1 MPQIPRRQLLGGV
14 ASLVGVSFG
23 ARSQIVDVLPWRP
36 DAGDPPESPHAAEW
50 MFFTPAEAE
59 TIEAVA
65 DRFIPPDETTAG
77 GKDAGCAVFVDRQL
91 AGPYGSRR
99 ELYVSPPFLKGQKNQ
114 GPQGQDGPAA
124 IYRKALAA
132 RDAYARRHKGGI
144 FAKLSPNNQ
153 DEILKPL
160 ERGDVKLEGVDG
172 QSFFETLLKAIR
184 EGFFADPIYGGNRDM
199 CAWKMIGFPGARN
212 DYRDCIGRHNQQFP
226 LGPVS
231 IMGAPDRKPPTKTRG
246 LAMPRKLPSRDVLV
260 IGLGW
265 TGSIVAHELTDA
277 GPARAL
283 AAATCGGS
291 DESHPCGAR
300 RPAHRFDG
308 RGADRP
314 RYAVVRP
321 EARRRAGRGRSHLCP
336 QQLGPRGAGGGR
348 GRSCGRAPLHHRARG
363 TLGG

>member
-36 DAGDPPESPHAAEW
+36 DAGDPPESPHAADW
-50 MFFTPAEAE
+50 TFFTPAEAA
-59 TIEAVA
+59 TVEAVA

-77 GKDAGCAVFVDRQL
+77 GKDAGCAAFVDRHV

-99 ELYVSPPFLKGQKNQ
+99 GLYVSPPFLKGQNNQ
-114 GPQGQDGPAA
+114 GPQDQDGPPA

-132 RDAYARRHKGGI
+132 LDAYARRHKGGI
-144 FAKLSPNNQ
+144 FAKLSPNNK
-153 DEILKPL
+153 DEILKHL

-184 EGFFADPIYGGNRDM
+184 EGFFADPIHGGNRDM
-199 CAWKMIGFPGARN
+199 CAWKVIGFPGARY

-246 LAMPRKLPSRDVLV
+246 LGMPRKLPSRDVLV

-321 EARRRAGRGRSHLCP
+321 EARRRAGRGRSHLFP
-336 QQLGPRGAGGGR
+336 QQLGPPAPAVAVDEVAAARR
-348 GRSCGRAPLHHRARG
+348 FITERAEH
-363 TLGG
+363 